1 MMLPIITVHATIKE
15 ILSGLP
21 DIRHL
26 NVKNKIMPNIIIG
39 RTRGTINSVIANMS
53 ININP
58 N

>member
-1 MMLPIITVHATIKE
+1 
-15 ILSGLP
+15 
-21 DIRHL
+21 
-26 NVKNKIMPNIIIG
+26 MPNIIIG